1 MASPFND
8 GTEDNLQMRSLGK
21 EELLVVMPQE
31 DRLVRDLQMYLKADK
46 YIRQHIAINQQ
57 ESIKRILA
65 EKREQNEQWWKEL
78 QQLVSRLLGQ
88 ANRGSHGSIMS
99 DMNTRKTGLY

>member
-1 MASPFND
+1 MAIDVASPFND

-21 EELLVVMPQE
+21 EELLV
-31 DRLVRDLQMYLKADK
+31 
-46 YIRQHIAINQQ
+46 
-57 ESIKRILA
+57 A